1 MLFDTLV
8 NNGKSYNSAIDMV
21 LEKCGEAFDHYTY
34 LCDMEV
40 ARENYMDCMNDNYD
54 DSNYTYEGFVHTKYE
69 EDYLF
74 KNTKASPG
82 IVGKMIRIVQE
93 GWQNLIRWIK
103 KMIEKIKSVF
113 MKHKVE
119 KKLSLFEKI
128 LAKNPFLKKK
138 KIEVPDPK
146 PPLIEKLKN
155 DIKLIKIKL
164 KTGKSFKDIKKE
176 LEDIERKEALVGK
189 LKTTAKIVIPVATA
203 LVLLK
208 QFLDFRAMNKEVD
221 ADAPEINETAMALDS
236 EMITGKLK
244 AAEVAT
250 KIEKHYRFNIFNFIA
265 QVPKILFHVANNQTD
280 ANEDGKAVRSIL
292 GGTAAD
298 KARKTMNKKRALN
311 GDIIDK
317 TDEMD
322 DTDPES
328 IIDKVS
334 NYDFETA
341 KKRLKEL
348 SPYARANLD
357 NDTMGAENPIG
368 GDSSESDDDN
378 YNPDEIMNDTNK

>member
-8 NNGKSYNSAIDMV
+8 NNGKTYNRAIDMV
-21 LEKCGEAFDHYTY
+21 LEKCSDAIDHYAY
-34 LCDMEV
+34 VYDMEV
-40 ARENYMDCMNDNYD
+40 ARESYMDYMNDNYD
-54 DSNYTYEGFVHTKYE
+54 DPDYTYEGFVLNKHE

-82 IVGKMIRIVQE
+82 IVGKMVRVIQE
-93 GWQNLIRWIK
+93 AWQNLIRWIK

-119 KKLSLFEKI
+119 QKLSLVEKI
-128 LAKNPFLKKK
+128 ISKNPFLKKK

-155 DIKLIKIKL
+155 DIKLLKIKI

-176 LEDIERKEALVGK
+176 LEDIERREALVGK

-203 LVLLK
+203 LILLK
-208 QFLDFRAMNKEVD
+208 QFMDFRAMNKEVD
-221 ADAPEINETAMALDS
+221 ADAPEINETAMALDP
-236 EMITGKLK
+236 EITTGKLK
-244 AAEVAT
+244 AEEVAV
-250 KIEKHYRFNIFNFIA
+250 KIQKHYRFNIFKFISE
-265 QVPKILFHVANNQTD
+265 VPKILFHTVNNQTD
-280 ANEDGKAVRSIL
+280 ANANGKVIKSIL

-298 KARKTMNKKRALN
+298 KARKTMAKKRALN
-311 GDIIDK
+311 GD
-317 TDEMD
+317 TTD

-348 SPYARANLD
+348 SPCARANLD
-357 NDTMGAENPIG
+357 SDTMGTENPIG
-368 GDSSESDDDN
+368 GDSSESDDD
-378 YNPDEIMNDTNK
+378 YDSAEIMDDAK